1 MTQDNLI
8 LLAAG
13 GTGGHLFPAQALA
26 HALSARGARVRLA
39 TDERALQYG
48 DAFPA
53 EKIHEI
59 ASATPTGGSLA
70 SKAVAALKL
79 GRGVL
84 QAYAL
89 LGDIKPRA
97 VVCFGG
103 YPTVPPALAAALR
116 GVPLILHEQNAV
128 MGRAN
133 KFLSKR
139 AKIIASG
146 FPEIAGL
153 PDALRGAGGSC
164 RQSGAPGGDRGGGAA
179 LPGVCRQQAAPSRHR
194 RLAGRAHH
202 VGCGSLGYRP
212 AVR

>member
-26 HALSARGARVRLA
+26 HALSERGARVQLA

-70 SKAVAALKL
+70 SKAAAALRL

-84 QAYAL
+84 
-89 LGDIKPRA
+89 
-97 VVCFGG
+97 
-103 YPTVPPALAAALR
+103 
-116 GVPLILHEQNAV
+116 
-128 MGRAN
+128 
-133 KFLSKR
+133 
-139 AKIIASG
+139 
-146 FPEIAGL
+146 AGL
-153 PDALRGAGGSC
+153 CVAGTDKASRC
-164 RQSGAPGGDRGGGAA
+164 RVFWRLSHRAA
-179 LPGVCRQQAAPSRHR
+179 SAGR
-194 RLAGRAHH
+194 RLARRAAD
-202 VGCGSLGYRP
+202 P
-212 AVR
+212 A